1 VLTPLPNG
9 DTLETGTMPCPHKN
23 NIPTAYEEIWHTL
36 PPLPGPPHAWILES
50 VDGKSF
56 LGRIAGGFLAL
67 GEGEEG
73 FGARREEW
81 DAEGGRWRGRYSIG
95 DVKDLFSFEMLGRE
109 MLDGEAGWRAGMEVG
124 IGGREYV
131 VRAFEKLE

>member
-1 VLTPLPNG
+1 
-9 DTLETGTMPCPHKN
+9 
-23 NIPTAYEEIWHTL
+23 
-36 PPLPGPPHAWILES
+36 

-95 DVKDLFSFEMLGRE
+95 DVKDLFSFELLGRD
-109 MLDGEAGWRAGMEVG
+109 MLDGEGAWRAGMEVG